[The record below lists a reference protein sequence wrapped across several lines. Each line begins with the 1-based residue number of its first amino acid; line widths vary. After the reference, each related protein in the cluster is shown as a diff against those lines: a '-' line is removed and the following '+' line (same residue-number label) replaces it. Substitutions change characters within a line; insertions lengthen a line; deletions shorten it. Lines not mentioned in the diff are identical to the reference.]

1 MLHKNC
7 DIKDLM
13 NYGFRKR
20 KSKEIIYDRNVPL
33 YKYKDKTV
41 IEVRFA
47 AFMSY
52 GYIGYDIID
61 SCSGNL
67 YSAFYDREWSNSREN
82 NVLRIVQKNLNE
94 ELHNIKNAGI
104 IERYEEV

>member
-1 MLHKNC
+1 
-7 DIKDLM
+7 M

-52 GYIGYDIID
+52 GYIGYDIKIGRA
-61 SCSGNL
+61 SC
-67 YSAFYDREWSNSREN
+67 RER
-82 NVLRIVQKNLNE
+82 V
-94 ELHNIKNAGI
+94 
-104 IERYEEV
+104 